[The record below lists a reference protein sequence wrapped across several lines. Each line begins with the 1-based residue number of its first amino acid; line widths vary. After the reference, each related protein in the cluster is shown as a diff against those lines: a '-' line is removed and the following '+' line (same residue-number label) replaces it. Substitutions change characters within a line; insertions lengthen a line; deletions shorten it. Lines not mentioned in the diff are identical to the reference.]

1 MEAQIQQS
9 VEAFEDMMEVVQEGI
24 ELQTDIIEK
33 QRLKIEEL
41 EEWPIKTMIAMIILA
56 YIYGAFFGVW
66 VCPK

>member
-1 MEAQIQQS
+1 MLDHIQQS
-9 VEAFEDMMEVVQEGI
+9 IEAFEDMMAIVQDGVEA
-24 ELQTDIIEK
+24 QSAIIEE

-41 EEWPIKTMIAMIILA
+41 EEWPIKTMIVTIILG